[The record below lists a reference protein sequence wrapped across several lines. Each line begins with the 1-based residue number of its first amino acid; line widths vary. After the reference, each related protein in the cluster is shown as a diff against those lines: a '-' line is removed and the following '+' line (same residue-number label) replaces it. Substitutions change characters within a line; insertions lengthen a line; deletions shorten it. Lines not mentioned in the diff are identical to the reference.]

1 MIFRWS
7 IWGEHIS
14 KNIELLRCSL
24 SSFKK
29 QFGNDHQYIIYTDD
43 INLVSKR
50 LGPAV
55 DIRKFPSDKNSRF
68 CITSKA
74 TWLKW
79 CPSSRLDVNQ
89 DEFYVDSDVFLL
101 KYPEEINS
109 ALSNPKIKFAIMDE
123 FLGQPY
129 QHGAM
134 HEKATPDTP
143 FVNAGFFLQKAGYDI
158 SRDLTREFEWWK
170 KNIKDDEQTHHDEQ
184 GALAVALTK
193 YLVNGELFIL
203 PKKKYMLISETSN
216 ASIKNLDNTTLFHAT
231 YPTHPA
237 FYKFKH
243 ILDEILREQLKPNFE
258 NVNKTQKNK

>member
-7 IWGEHIS
+7 IWGEHLL
-14 KNIELLRCSL
+14 KNIELLRYSVL
-24 SSFKK
+24 SFKK
-29 QFGNDHQYIIYTDD
+29 QFGSDHQYIIYTD
-43 INLVSKR
+43 NASFVSKQ
-50 LGPAV
+50 LNADV
-55 DIRKFPSDKNSRF
+55 DVRESPSDKDSQF
-68 CITSKA
+68 CVTTNKA

-89 DEFYVDSDVFLL
+89 DEFYIDSDVFLL
-101 KYPEEINS
+101 KYPEEIDS
-109 ALSNPKIKFAIMDE
+109 ILSNSKIKFAIMDE
-123 FLGQPY
+123 FFGQPY

-134 HEKATPDTP
+134 HKKATSDTP
-143 FVNAGFFLQKAGYDI
+143 FVNAGFFMQKAGNDI
-158 SRDLTREFEWWK
+158 SSDLIKEFEWWQ

-216 ASIKNLDNTTLFHAT
+216 SSIENLDNVTLFHAT

-237 FYKFKH
+237 FYKFKR
-243 ILDEILREQLKPNFE
+243 ILDKILSD
-258 NVNKTQKNK
+258 

>member
-7 IWGEHIS
+7 IWGGHIS
-14 KNIELLRCSL
+14 KNIELLRYSVL
-24 SSFKK
+24 SFKK
-29 QFGNDHQYIIYTDD
+29 QFGSNHQYIIYTD
-43 INLVSKR
+43 NVGFVSKQ
-50 LGPAV
+50 LDAGV
-55 DIRKFPSDKNSRF
+55 DIREFPSGENTQF

-101 KYPEEINS
+101 KYPEEIDS
-109 ALSNPKIKFAIMDE
+109 ILSNPKIKFAIMDE
-123 FLGQPY
+123 FFGQPY

-134 HEKATPDTP
+134 HKKATPDTP
-143 FVNAGFFLQKAGYDI
+143 FVNAGLFLQKAGHDI
-158 SRDLTREFEWWK
+158 SSDLTEEFEWWQ

-193 YLVNGELFIL
+193 YLAKGELFIL

-216 ASIKNLDNTTLFHAT
+216 TGIESLDDVTLFHAT

-243 ILDEILREQLKPNFE
+243 ILDEVLHEQLKPNFE
-258 NVNKTQKNK
+258 NDNGTHGNK